1 MKKNEK
7 QKQEQEI
14 RMETISLG
22 EIEDDNGVAH
32 HTPKERYLETQNI
45 NSNLIR
51 VKTKILVIE
60 VLAYLLISFSVVSS
74 VSTFFKESPGH
85 YVQPPNGIV
94 ENIEVRR

>member
-1 MKKNEK
+1 MKNKNK
-7 QKQEQEI
+7 QNNEI

-22 EIEDDNGVAH
+22 EVEDDNGVAH

-45 NSNLIR
+45 NSNLIK
-51 VKTKILVIE
+51 VKSKMLVIE
-60 VLAYLLISFSVVSS
+60 ILSYLLISFAVVSS
-74 VSTFFKESPGH
+74 VSSFFKETPGH

>member
-1 MKKNEK
+1 MQKNKNK
-7 QKQEQEI
+7 QKNKI

-45 NSNLIR
+45 NSNLIK
-51 VKTKILVIE
+51 VKSKMLVIE
-60 VLAYLLISFSVVSS
+60 ILSYLLISFAVVSS
-74 VSTFFKESPGH
+74 VSSFFKETPGH

>member
-1 MKKNEK
+1 MQKNKNK
-7 QKQEQEI
+7 QNNEI

-22 EIEDDNGVAH
+22 EIKDDNGVAH

-45 NSNLIR
+45 NSNLIK
-51 VKTKILVIE
+51 VKSKILVIE
-60 VLAYLLISFSVVSS
+60 ILSYLLISFAVVSS
-74 VSTFFKESPGH
+74 VSSFFKETPGH

>member
-1 MKKNEK
+1 MKKNKNK
-7 QKQEQEI
+7 QNNEI

-45 NSNLIR
+45 NSNLIK
-51 VKTKILVIE
+51 VKSKMLVIE
-60 VLAYLLISFSVVSS
+60 ILSYLLISFAVVSS
-74 VSTFFKESPGH
+74 VSSFFKESPGH

>member
-1 MKKNEK
+1 MQKNKNK
-7 QKQEQEI
+7 QNNEI

-22 EIEDDNGVAH
+22 EVEDDNGIAH

-45 NSNLIR
+45 NSNLIK
-51 VKTKILVIE
+51 VKSKMLVIE
-60 VLAYLLISFSVVSS
+60 ILSYLLISFAVVSS
-74 VSTFFKESPGH
+74 VSSFFKETPGH

>member
-1 MKKNEK
+1 MQKNKNK
-7 QKQEQEI
+7 QKNKI

-22 EIEDDNGVAH
+22 EIVDDNGVAH

-45 NSNLIR
+45 NSNLIK
-51 VKTKILVIE
+51 VKSKMLVIE
-60 VLAYLLISFSVVSS
+60 ILSYLLISFAVVSS
-74 VSTFFKESPGH
+74 VSSFFKETPGH

>member
-1 MKKNEK
+1 MQKNKNK
-7 QKQEQEI
+7 QNNEF

-45 NSNLIR
+45 NSNLIK
-51 VKTKILVIE
+51 VKSKMLVIE
-60 VLAYLLISFSVVSS
+60 ILSYLLISFAVVSS
-74 VSTFFKESPGH
+74 VSSFFKETPGH

>member
-1 MKKNEK
+1 MQKNKNK
-7 QKQEQEI
+7 QKNKI

-22 EIEDDNGVAH
+22 EIVDDNGVAH

-45 NSNLIR
+45 NSNLIK
-51 VKTKILVIE
+51 VKSKVLVIE
-60 VLAYLLISFSVVSS
+60 ILSYLLISFAVVSS
-74 VSTFFKESPGH
+74 VSSFFKESPGH